1 VGVKNNSGKI
11 YSNDLTGVRDSGG
24 ARAFNIQC
32 SSNVGDYEVIR
43 THKMNAELLGVDKLN
58 VTTETT
64 AQRAI
69 QKVADAVDM
78 ISSQR
83 SELGAYQNRL
93 EHSQANDNVMKE
105 NVQAAESRIRDA
117 DMATEAVE
125 LSKNSILAQVGEAM
139 MTQANQSSQGI
150 LALLQ

>member
-1 VGVKNNSGKI
+1 
-11 YSNDLTGVRDSGG
+11 
-24 ARAFNIQC
+24 
-32 SSNVGDYEVIR
+32 
-43 THKMNAELLGVDKLN
+43 
-58 VTTETT
+58 
-64 AQRAI
+64 
-69 QKVADAVDM
+69 M

-105 NVQAAESRIRDA
+105 NVQAAESRIRDV